1 MNNGLL
7 FGILIV
13 AIAAV
18 GTASLTTILGEV
30 IQIVSAE
37 EQGDDQG
44 KIFLAKNKE
53 RVNTVINDNQVQKE
67 IQVHNNLLGI

>member
-1 MNNGLL
+1 MKNSIV

-18 GTASLTTILGEV
+18 GAASLTTILGEV

-44 KIFLAKNKE
+44 KIFLAKNKGKGKHGNKGQPGPE
-53 RVNTVINDNQVQKE
+53 GNS
-67 IQVHNNLLGI
+67 GP

>member
-7 FGILIV
+7 VGILIV

-18 GTASLTTILGEV
+18 GTASLTTILEV

-37 EQGDDQG
+37 EQGDDQ
-44 KIFLAKNKE
+44 AKFS
-53 RVNTVINDNQVQKE
+53 
-67 IQVHNNLLGI
+67 

>member
-18 GTASLTTILGEV
+18 GTASLTTILEV